1 VLAHA
6 PGERQHLLLLL
17 GVGPLGLAAVGL
29 ILPARLFRRL
39 DLAVVQLA
47 FGGMAREVL
56 GDGVPAELRVG
67 EVGEAV
73 LAHASGERQ
82 RLPEIVAAAGIGIGG
97 GGLAGAAQAGHPAG
111 LVVAAAAG
119 HGQRQQQQAEQQP
132 DPDPCHRRPPRRAAH
147 GHRPTAR

>member
-29 ILPARLFRRL
+29 ILTARLFRRL

-82 RLPEIVAAAGIGIGG
+82 RLLHAVAAAE
-97 GGLAGAAQAGHPAG
+97 AGHPVG
-111 LVVAAAAG
+111 LAAAAAAG
-119 HGQRQQQQAEQQP
+119 YPHCQQQ
-132 DPDPCHRRPPRRAAH
+132 D
-147 GHRPTAR
+147 G